1 MTVLIV
7 EDNEPMRRM
16 IRSVVAG
23 FANDIR
29 ECSDGAEAVAACRS
43 FPVDCVLMDIKLPR
57 VDGITTARALR
68 TMNPE
73 ARIVIVT
80 SYDDDDLRKAAAAAG
95 CCAYVLKSN
104 LLPLRSLLSKK

>member
-1 MTVLIV
+1 M
-7 EDNEPMRRM
+7 
-16 IRSVVAG
+16 
-23 FANDIR
+23 
-29 ECSDGAEAVAACRS
+29 AAYQS

-57 VDGITTARALR
+57 MDGITAACAIRM
-68 TMNPE
+68 MNPE

-80 SYDDDDLRKAAAAAG
+80 GYNDDNLREAAAAAG